1 MSSYMHSPDLSMT
14 SGRRPQGYLWFLLLP
29 ILTAGFAAFALPL
42 WALHRTSGSKPA
54 ARPSG
59 DVQVGP
65 QPVASRTSLVK
76 IAAVLGSAT
85 LVAAVLFGA
94 APTDETG
101 AATGPLATLATVLM
115 LALLA
120 AGVLLALR
128 WRSALFPSV
137 VPPHIAFLNAS
148 RVPEPVAAAQAR
160 RQLREQYRALA
171 DRDPM
176 MAAEIGVGQPDGVDD
191 GGLIDVNSA
200 GMAVLRERLRLSETA
215 AQRIV
220 EVREER
226 GGLRSADELVVYADL
241 PVSATER
248 AREYGVF
255 L

>member
-1 MSSYMHSPDLSMT
+1 MSSQMHMQAGTTT

-29 ILTAGFAAFALPL
+29 ILTAGFGTFALPL
-42 WALHRTSGSKPA
+42 WALQRTSGSKPTGA
-54 ARPSG
+54 LSG
-59 DVQVGP
+59 DGQVRP
-65 QPVASRTSLVK
+65 QPVATPTTLVK
-76 IAAVLGSAT
+76 IAAGLAVVT
-85 LVAAVLFGA
+85 LVAAVLFGV
-94 APTDETG
+94 APVDETG
-101 AATGPLATLATVLM
+101 AATGPLAGLATVLA

-128 WRSALFPSV
+128 WRPALFPPV

-160 RQLREQYRALA
+160 RQLREQYRQLTG
-171 DRDPM
+171 RDPM
-176 MAAEIGVGQPDGVDD
+176 MASEIGVGQPDGVDD

-200 GMAVLRERLRLSETA
+200 EVDLLRERLRISEAA

-220 EVREER
+220 EVREDR

-241 PVSATER
+241 PVSATDR
-248 AREYGVF
+248 VREYGVF